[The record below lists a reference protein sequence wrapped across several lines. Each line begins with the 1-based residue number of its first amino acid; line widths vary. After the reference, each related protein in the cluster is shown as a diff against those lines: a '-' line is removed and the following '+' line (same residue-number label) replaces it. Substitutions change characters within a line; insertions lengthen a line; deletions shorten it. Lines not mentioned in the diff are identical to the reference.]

1 MHRRLTQVLSI
12 VPNRNII
19 FKNQYLAPQ
28 RTPNITVKPYG
39 FGKSSGKVSVA
50 LIALVPLN

>member
-12 VPNRNII
+12 VPNGNII
-19 FKNQYLAPQ
+19 DINRYLAPQ

-50 LIALVPLN
+50 LIELVPSN